1 MIFSCYKNA
10 SCGYYTRLPMDT
22 KFWKYR
28 TGKISSTELD
38 NLVEWMEDSS
48 DLELR
53 SVLEQEWNNFA
64 SATSLSKEK
73 VEALRPTVCKNTRR
87 NFTNHFT
94 AIAACVLLLICVG
107 LGLHVTSIKNDI
119 ETLTANEVVISA
131 GDEGQSTIELPD
143 GSKVKLNARS
153 SVRYNTDFG
162 IDERRVILEGEGFFD
177 VKKNPDTRFVVTAPG
192 MEVAVHGTKFNIY
205 AYPDREFSEM
215 SLLEGS
221 VTLYSGESTIKV
233 APNEKVCI
241 DRCTGR
247 VNLRKTDNKVET
259 AWLKKTL
266 VFMHEPLYRVVDMLE
281 RRFGVHIECSD
292 EISMSDIYTGTFR
305 DRSIYDILE
314 VLKMHYGFTYEADNN
329 RITIKTNNN

>member
-1 MIFSCYKNA
+1 
-10 SCGYYTRLPMDT
+10 MDT
-22 KFWKYR
+22 KFLKYR
-28 TGKISSTELD
+28 TGKISSSEFD
-38 NLVEWMEDSS
+38 NLAEWMEDSS

-53 SVLEQEWNNFA
+53 SVLEREWNEFTSA
-64 SATSLSKEK
+64 SSLSKEK
-73 VEALRPTVCKNTRR
+73 MESLRPVVCKNIRSSR
-87 NFTNHFT
+87 LSRC
-94 AIAACVLLLICVG
+94 AGIAAGLLLLVCIG
-107 LGLHVTSIKNDI
+107 LGIYAASIKTEM

-153 SVRYNTDFG
+153 TITYNTDFG
-162 IDERRVILEGEGFFD
+162 VDERRIVLEGEGFFD
-177 VKKNPDTRFVVTAPG
+177 VRKDPDTRFVVTAPG

-205 AYPDREFSEM
+205 AYPDKEFSEM

-221 VTLYSGESTIKV
+221 VTLYSGESAIKV

-241 DRCTGR
+241 DRTTGR

-266 VFMHEPLYRVVDMLE
+266 VFMHEPLYKVVDILE

-292 EISMSDIYTGTFR
+292 EISLSDIYTGTFR

-314 VLKMHYGFTYEADNN
+314 VLRMHYGFVYKVDNN
-329 RITIKTNNN
+329 RITIRTINN

>member
-1 MIFSCYKNA
+1 
-10 SCGYYTRLPMDT
+10 
-22 KFWKYR
+22 
-28 TGKISSTELD
+28 
-38 NLVEWMEDSS
+38 
-48 DLELR
+48 
-53 SVLEQEWNNFA
+53 
-64 SATSLSKEK
+64 
-73 VEALRPTVCKNTRR
+73 
-87 NFTNHFT
+87 
-94 AIAACVLLLICVG
+94 
-107 LGLHVTSIKNDI
+107 
-119 ETLTANEVVISA
+119 
-131 GDEGQSTIELPD
+131 
-143 GSKVKLNARS
+143 VKLNARS
-153 SVRYNTDFG
+153 TITYNTDFG
-162 IDERRVILEGEGFFD
+162 VDERRVILEGEGFFD

-221 VTLYSGESTIKV
+221 VTLYSGESALKV
-233 APNEKVCI
+233 APNEKVYI

-259 AWLKKTL
+259 ACLKKTL

-314 VLKMHYGFTYEADNN
+314 VLRMHYGFIYEVENN
-329 RITIKTNNN
+329 RITIRTNNN